1 MIGFANN
8 VSKERQ
14 YKGYCLISNE
24 NDFWKWRAVQIIK
37 CSFLPHLLKCVQMLH
52 ILLLKE
58 NGKHSRMS
66 IIPGYLAVP
75 DISIGVL
82 QYNSASDFVLVV
94 ALKNNDVFF

>member
-1 MIGFANN
+1 
-8 VSKERQ
+8 
-14 YKGYCLISNE
+14 
-24 NDFWKWRAVQIIK
+24 
-37 CSFLPHLLKCVQMLH
+37 MLH

-94 ALKNNDVFF
+94 ALKNNDVFFKLIIGHIDSKVTVKNLFGKCS